1 MKVVLT
7 GGTGLIGSRVSQYL
21 AQQDHEIVALTR
33 RARQNAM
40 HDAGQD
46 AKQKSPHGL
55 NVRFVEWDARSL
67 GVWAQE
73 VDGAD
78 AIVHLAGEGIFDSRW
93 TDDMKKRITQSRVN
107 TTRLLVSAVA
117 EANAKPPLFVSASA
131 VGYYGDRK
139 DESTD
144 EDTSA
149 GKGFLA
155 EVCVQWEAEAQMA
168 AQYGCRVVT
177 PRIGIVLDAHGGA
190 LKSMVPIFRAFLG
203 MPLGSGH
210 QWLPWIHIEDVVRG
224 LVYPLENIRLE
235 GAYNLASPHPL
246 RMGEFC
252 SALGQAL
259 GRPSWSWL
267 SVPEFALRLGMG
279 EAAEALIGGQKI
291 IPKKLLDAGFS
302 FSFPTIAPALH
313 NIFSEQ

>member
-7 GGTGLIGSRVSQYL
+7 GGTGLIGSRILRYL
-21 AQQDHEIVALTR
+21 ARQGHEIVALTR
-33 RARQNAM
+33 RA
-40 HDAGQD
+40 GQS
-46 AKQKSPHGL
+46 ARQKSLHSMS
-55 NVRFVEWDARSL
+55 VRFVEWDAHSL
-67 GVWAQE
+67 GVWAKE
-73 VDGAD
+73 LDGAD

-93 TDDMKKRITQSRVN
+93 TDDVKKRIIESRIH
-107 TTRLLVSAVA
+107 TTRLLVQAVA

-139 DESTD
+139 DEPTD
-144 EDTSA
+144 EEVSA

-155 EVCVQWEAEAQMA
+155 NVCVQWEAEGQKA
-168 AQYGCRVVT
+168 AQYGCRVAM

-190 LKSMVPIFRAFLG
+190 LKSMVPIFRVFLG

-267 SVPEFALRLGMG
+267 SVPAFALRLGMG
-279 EAAEALIGGQKI
+279 EAADALTGGQKI

-302 FSFPTIAPALH
+302 FSFPTVTPALH
-313 NIFSEQ
+313 DIFSEQ

>member
-7 GGTGLIGSRVSQYL
+7 GGTGLIGYRVARYL
-21 AQQDHEIVALTR
+21 AWQENEIVVLTR
-33 RARQNAM
+33 QVE
-40 HDAGQD
+40 HGEGE
-46 AKQKSPHGL
+46 KSSHGL
-55 NVRFVEWDARSL
+55 NLRFVEWDADSI
-67 GVWAQE
+67 GSWAKE

-93 TDDMKKRITQSRVN
+93 TRSMKKRILESRVQ
-107 TTRLLVSAVA
+107 TTRLLVDAVA
-117 EANAKPPLFVSASA
+117 HANIKPPLFVSASA

-139 DESTD
+139 DEPVD
-144 EDTSA
+144 EDASA
-149 GKGFLA
+149 GKGFLSD
-155 EVCVQWEAEAQMA
+155 VCVQWEAEAQTA
-168 AQYGCRVVT
+168 AQYGCRVAT

-190 LKSMVPIFRAFLG
+190 LKSMVPIFRAFVG

-210 QWLPWIHIEDVVRG
+210 QWLPWIHINDVVRG
-224 LVYPLENIRLE
+224 IVYPLDNTRLE

-313 NIFSEQ
+313 NIFSKQ